1 MKVKVVTFNLRM
13 NTYLD
18 VINYFF
24 NRAPLILE
32 RINKEKPDI
41 IGFQEATQPIL
52 EWLKATLTE
61 YTLVGIGR
69 SAEFKS
75 EANPIAFRKDRF
87 ELFSYQQFW
96 LSPTPEVPGTRYEQ
110 QSRCPRICCAAKI
123 REIGSTEV
131 IRFYNTHLDH
141 EGENARLFGMNQI
154 VECMEEDK
162 QKSSHPIILTGDMN
176 AYPHEPAIKAVY
188 ASTSLGLK
196 DASENV
202 ICTFHAFSGGSP
214 YETGRGKIDYIFTDM
229 KVADDGATAWEDC
242 VEGRYLSDHY
252 PVCVTLE
259 TETE

>member
-1 MKVKVVTFNLRM
+1 MKIKVATFNLRM
-13 NTYLD
+13 NTLRD
-18 VINYFF
+18 GINYFF

-52 EWLKATLTE
+52 EWLRATLTE

-87 ELFSYQQFW
+87 DLFSFQQFW
-96 LSPTPEVPGTRYEQ
+96 LSPTPEVPGTRYEE
-110 QSRCPRICCAAKI
+110 QSTCPRVCCVAKL

-141 EGENARLFGMNQI
+141 IGESARLFGMNQVI
-154 VECMEEDK
+154 ACMEEDK
-162 QKSSHPIILTGDMN
+162 QKSAHPIILTGDMN
-176 AYPHEPAIKAVY
+176 ATPEEAAIKAVY
-188 ASTSLGLK
+188 ASSALGLK

-202 ICTFHAFSGGSP
+202 IHTFHGFNGGSP
-214 YETGRGKIDYIFTDM
+214 YEIDKGKIDYIFTDL
-229 KVADDGATAWEDC
+229 KVVGEGATAWEDF